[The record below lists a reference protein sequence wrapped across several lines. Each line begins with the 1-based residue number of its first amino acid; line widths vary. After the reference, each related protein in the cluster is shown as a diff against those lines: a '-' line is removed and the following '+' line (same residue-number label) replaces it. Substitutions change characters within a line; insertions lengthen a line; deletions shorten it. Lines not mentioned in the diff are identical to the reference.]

1 MSGVVY
7 QSLTREEIAYL
18 VVVHVWGDTVATVT
32 DPINPMWYDTIDRR
46 DGVKR
51 GPSAATL
58 ADRVLSDYG
67 LGRTIS
73 EMWRHGY
80 TPAISLDAGRN
91 NVNRFIFHNYT
102 TTDEASF
109 RITLGPG
116 NQPRLARASA
126 IAALRAIDPGAPP

>member
-73 EMWRHGY
+73 EMFRHGY
-80 TPAISLDAGRN
+80 TPSISLDAGRN
-91 NVNRFIFHNYT
+91 NVDRFIFHNYT
-102 TTDEASF
+102 SGDDKRF

-116 NQPRLARASA
+116 GAPRLARAAA